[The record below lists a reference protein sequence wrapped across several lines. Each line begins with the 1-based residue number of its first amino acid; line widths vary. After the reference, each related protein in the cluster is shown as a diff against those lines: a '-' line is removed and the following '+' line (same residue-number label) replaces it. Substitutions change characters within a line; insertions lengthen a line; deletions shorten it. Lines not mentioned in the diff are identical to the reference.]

1 MAIGI
6 AVERSAS
13 SRMMFGDLPPSSSV
27 RRFIVARE
35 FLATNFPI
43 CVEPVKA
50 IF

>member
-13 SRMMFGDLPPSSSV
+13 SRMMLGDLPPSSSV
-27 RRFIVARE
+27 KRFMVSRE
-35 FLATNFPI
+35 FLATSFPI